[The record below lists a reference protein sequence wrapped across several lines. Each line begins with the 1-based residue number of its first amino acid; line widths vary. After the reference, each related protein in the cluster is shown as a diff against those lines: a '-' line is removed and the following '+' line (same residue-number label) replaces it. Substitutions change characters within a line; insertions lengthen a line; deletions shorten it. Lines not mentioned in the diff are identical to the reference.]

1 MESWA
6 EEEVATGVFGDSRL
20 ARRLMRTLEAL
31 ASHPASSVPQACG
44 SWAATKGAYRFWSS
58 ERVTPEAIRAS
69 HARSTQ
75 ARIHGPRRV
84 LVIQDTTELDFT
96 HHPKTRG
103 LGYLSATTHSGLR
116 VHSSMVVS
124 VEGVP
129 QGRIHQQVWT
139 RDPATKGKS
148 EQRHRRKT
156 SEKESQRWL
165 TACEAIQDAVG
176 EDTEAVIV
184 ADQEA
189 DMYDLFAI
197 PLRRGVFLLIR
208 GRHNRR
214 VTAETKSLCETVR
227 QASPCA
233 KLVVSVSHRDGQ
245 PPRQATVSI
254 RAASV
259 EICPPCGRPRAE
271 HVGPIRI
278 QVILT
283 EELEPPSGV
292 TPLSWLLLTTLPV
305 QGWQDAVRCVQ
316 WYALRWLIERYHY
329 VLKSGC
335 QVEQLQLET
344 ADRLH
349 RALATYCLATYCI
362 VACRLLWASYQ
373 ARATPDASCEGIL
386 TSEEWQTLYCIV
398 HKTTALPNAP
408 PTMREAVRG
417 IAQLGGFLARR
428 SDGEPGVKCLW
439 RGWRRLQD
447 MLQVWQLLRH

>member
-1 MESWA
+1 MESWVRQ
-6 EEEVATGVFGDSRL
+6 EVETGIFGDARL
-20 ARRLMRTLEAL
+20 DRRLMSTLEAL
-31 ASHPASSVPQACG
+31 ASSPTSSVPQACG

-58 ERVTPEAIRAS
+58 KRVTPEAIRGS

-75 ARIHGPRRV
+75 ARIDGQRRV
-84 LVIQDTTELDFT
+84 LVVQDTTELDFT

-103 LGYLSATTHSGLR
+103 LGYLSAPTHSGLL

-129 QGRIHQQVWT
+129 QGLIHQQVWT
-139 RDPATKGKS
+139 RDPTTKGKRH
-148 EQRHRRKT
+148 QRHKRKT
-156 SEKESQRWL
+156 GEKESQRWL
-165 TACEAIQDAVG
+165 TACEAIQDGVG
-176 EDTEAVIV
+176 KDTEVVII

-189 DMYDLFAI
+189 DLYDLFALS
-197 PLRRGVFLLIR
+197 LRPGVFLLIR

-214 VTAETKSLCETVR
+214 VTAETKTLRETVKEVS
-227 QASPCA
+227 ACA

-259 EICPPCGRPRAE
+259 EICPPRGRAQAE
-271 HVGPIRI
+271 HVGPIRV

-292 TPLSWLLLTTLPV
+292 TPVSWLLLTTLPV
-305 QGWQDAVRCVQ
+305 QGWRDAVGCVQ

-335 QVEQLQLET
+335 RVEELQLET

-349 RALATYCLATYCI
+349 RALATYCI
-362 VACRLLWASYQ
+362 VAWRLLWTSYQ

-386 TSEEWQTLYCIV
+386 TCEEWQTLYCIV

-408 PTMREAVRG
+408 PTMREAVRWV
-417 IAQLGGFLARR
+417 AQLGGFLARR
-428 SDGEPGVKCLW
+428 SDGEPGVKTLW

-447 MLQVWQLLRH
+447 MLQVWQLLHH